1 MSGPLDV
8 GLALPTQEG
17 LSASDYVELA
27 RLGDEE
33 GFHTVTVG
41 EIAGADAFTVL
52 GAIASTTSRIRL
64 GSGIIAIY
72 NRSPVLT
79 AMSFASLESLAP
91 GRVFAGLGTG
101 SHRIVEDWNDRDFQ
115 APLQTMREYV
125 EIFRAVGRGE
135 RIDRAGESRER
146 SRVPAPASSAARRA
160 GVPGRLPARDA
171 SPRRGDRGRRA
182 LRPLAA
188 G

>member
-17 LSASDYVELA
+17 LSAREYVELA
-27 RLGDEE
+27 RLGDEK

-41 EIAGADAFTVL
+41 EIAGADAFTIL
-52 GAIASTTSRIRL
+52 GAIASTTNRIRL

-91 GRVFAGLGTG
+91 GRSSPGSAPGVTVSSRTGTT
-101 SHRIVEDWNDRDFQ
+101 
-115 APLQTMREYV
+115 AT
-125 EIFRAVGRGE
+125 
-135 RIDRAGESRER
+135 SRR
-146 SRVPAPASSAARRA
+146 RCRRCASTSRSSAPSAT
-160 GVPGRLPARDA
+160 VSESTEPEEP
-171 SPRRGDRGRRA
+171 
-182 LRPLAA
+182 
-188 G
+188 